1 MSSENILITGITGQD
16 GIFLTSLLL
25 KDSKK
30 YNIIGLSRKNDKTFF
45 KKINSINADVD
56 TTKISLLNLDLKD
69 KYEVS
74 RLIKETSPAQI
85 YNLTGPSSVYESIR
99 KPKLYSYLIPV
110 IFNNIVESCIEH
122 NIFPSFFQASSSEMF
137 SVENKIPLNE
147 KSQYEPRSPYSMAKY
162 QVFKSVNNLKQKYDW
177 NIKNGIMFNH
187 ESEFRDEEYLFS
199 KIIDA
204 AIAIKNKKQSV
215 LKVGSL
221 TYVRDW
227 SFAGDI
233 AEAVASVNSY
243 DDISD
248 FVIGSG
254 TGTSIQKL
262 VEITFSELGLDYED
276 FIEVDSNLLRVGD
289 PEIVISDPSK
299 LKSKLGWY
307 PKVNVEKL
315 IQRCINFRTN

>member
-99 KPKLYSYLIPV
+99 KPKLYSYLITV

-187 ESEFRDEEYLFS
+187 ESQFRDEEYLFS

-221 TYVRDW
+221 TWVRDL

-262 VEITFSELGLDYED
+262 VEITFSELGLDYKD

-299 LKSKLGWY
+299 LKSKLGWS

>member
-1 MSSENILITGITGQD
+1 
-16 GIFLTSLLL
+16 
-25 KDSKK
+25 
-30 YNIIGLSRKNDKTFF
+30 
-45 KKINSINADVD
+45 
-56 TTKISLLNLDLKD
+56 
-69 KYEVS
+69 
-74 RLIKETSPAQI
+74 
-85 YNLTGPSSVYESIR
+85 
-99 KPKLYSYLIPV
+99 
-110 IFNNIVESCIEH
+110 
-122 NIFPSFFQASSSEMF
+122 MF

>member
-1 MSSENILITGITGQD
+1 M
-16 GIFLTSLLL
+16 
-25 KDSKK
+25 
-30 YNIIGLSRKNDKTFF
+30 
-45 KKINSINADVD
+45 
-56 TTKISLLNLDLKD
+56 
-69 KYEVS
+69 
-74 RLIKETSPAQI
+74 
-85 YNLTGPSSVYESIR
+85 
-99 KPKLYSYLIPV
+99 
-110 IFNNIVESCIEH
+110 
-122 NIFPSFFQASSSEMF
+122 
-137 SVENKIPLNE
+137 
-147 KSQYEPRSPYSMAKY
+147 
-162 QVFKSVNNLKQKYDW
+162 
-177 NIKNGIMFNH
+177 
-187 ESEFRDEEYLFS
+187 
-199 KIIDA
+199 
-204 AIAIKNKKQSV
+204 